1 MANARGSD
9 VYTVYNRP
17 PFINGLLTA
26 IKPSAIPLQVFNTM
40 VDQSAIFDVNTM
52 LTDMTREKDV
62 SGLVP
67 NLAGICIDYKDSFKM
82 LTDIGH
88 RELLAL
94 SKLEKE
100 IQTEVFDTLLE
111 RDFSLRAILILD
123 EIQKNVVG
131 KLKKIRESSPLAKAI
146 RDASEA
152 ALLDLYKS
160 PKRLR
165 SSIFDKAIQ
174 PKDRSI
180 LLKGEPRIAYP
191 KLVVD
196 GNVLEVWQYF
206 HIPRV
211 ENIKLTGNF
220 SKFTVGQIL
229 DKLTPEYYY
238 RESGKIDRFDPES
251 PADFMGLLG
260 KVGNAIPRLIIADIR
275 RNERIQDMVMK
286 EDAVARALYELFTNY
301 PMPG

>member
-17 PFINGLLTA
+17 PFINGILSA
-26 IKPSAIPLQVFNTM
+26 IKPNTISLPIFNRL
-40 VDQSAIFDVNTM
+40 VEESAIFDITTM

-67 NLAGICIDYKDSFKM
+67 NLAGTCADYKESFKL

-88 RELLAL
+88 RQLLL
-94 SKLEKE
+94 ISKMDRE
-100 IQTEVFDTLLE
+100 IQIEIFDTLLE
-111 RDFSLRAILILD
+111 RDFSLRAVLVLD
-123 EIQKNVVG
+123 DIQKNVVAE
-131 KLKKIRESSPLAKAI
+131 LTKIRESSSLAIAL
-146 RDASEA
+146 RDASEE
-152 ALLDLYKS
+152 ALIDLYKS

-174 PKDRSI
+174 AVDRSI
-180 LLKGEPRIAYP
+180 LLKGKPRIAYP

-196 GNVLEVWQYF
+196 GDVLEVWQYF

-211 ENIKLTGNF
+211 ENVKLKGNY
-220 SKFTVGQIL
+220 SKFSVGQIL
-229 DKLTPEYYY
+229 DAITPEYYY

-260 KVGNAIPRLIIADIR
+260 KVGNAIPRLIIADIK
-275 RNERIQDMVMK
+275 RNQKINDLVMQ
-286 EDAVARALYELFTNY
+286 EDAVARAMYELFTKY
-301 PMPG
+301 PMPD